1 MVQYKSEQQ
10 CISIT
15 IFSLVLF
22 VPQSFLVKRASWII
36 SDWFFFITTFPTFV
50 FIDSWT
56 AKRDVRFRKIW
67 SFNFVCHEYNSGLLF
82 DLFLNSTLW
91 ISCSRLLS
99 IWLGYWALFH
109 GRSPSD
115 FCNAMRFLFIIM
127 NKYLDRNAPI

>member
-36 SDWFFFITTFPTFV
+36 SDWFFFITSFPTFV

-82 DLFLNSTLW
+82 DLFSIQLVNL
-91 ISCSRLLS
+91 LLS
-99 IWLGYWALFH
+99 IALDMARILSAISWA
-109 GRSPSD
+109 PSD